1 MILGRRS
8 FLGTTYH
15 AARKAALSLCPQPSA
30 PTVWTLQGA
39 QTTLHASSA
48 YGAAVYS
55 LVWQGFEFVNS
66 SDLGREIQTAYQL
79 NGQGENYNPTE
90 AGSSGAAGNVPS
102 QILSADVT
110 GKIFNSSVYPAFW
123 NKVGGQSYSPDT
135 ISKRV
140 EIDYNG
146 IINLVRHDVTVVTA
160 QDYNLGLIE
169 GLTGYMVGALQTL
182 YVLNDDGTVSLTAK
196 WTDELPITIADPGT
210 EYQSTKPLIL
220 TTADKAKAFGIYSPL
235 SGYSVLI
242 NSYGSGT
249 NKWDAARQS
258 KSPWPKGSYSWT
270 VYYVVGT
277 LADVQAKLIGV

>member
-1 MILGRRS
+1 M
-8 FLGTTYH
+8 
-15 AARKAALSLCPQPSA
+15 
-30 PTVWTLQGA
+30 TLR
-39 QTTLHASSA
+39 ASSP

-146 IINLVRHDVTVVTA
+146 VINLVRHDVIIATA
-160 QDYNLGLIE
+160 QDYNLGYIE
-169 GLTGYMVGALQTL
+169 GLTGYMVGALEAL
-182 YVLNDDGTVSLTAK
+182 YALNIDGTVSLVAN
-196 WTDELPITIADPGT
+196 PPGAT
-210 EYQSTKPLIL
+210 YQSTQPLIL
-220 TTADKAKAFGIYSPL
+220 ATADNAKAFGIYSPIP
-235 SGYSVLI
+235 GYSVMI

-249 NKWDAARQS
+249 NKWDAAWQS
-258 KSPWPKGSYSWT
+258 KSPWLRGSNSWT

-277 LADVQAKLIGV
+277 LADVQAKILALGV